1 VWKHLLNNW
10 WVTSGRDFKKAVAL
24 KICLGCFCLF
34 VFLGRAVVCRQL
46 FEVLRI
52 LPLAVVVTWYS
63 PGALFQKESAFGKL
77 AYAPTWHLKANMM
90 AAGMFNAS
98 GMPWFPCE
106 AMREGRKKEPNRC
119 LFLPPFFSRI
129 CFYVKVVHGTIAQ
142 LNNKHCTALFKNVT
156 LLSAVSLGLP
166 GEKGDRG
173 NPGVGTQGPRGPPG
187 STGKDVTYVT
197 FGLGSPGPF
206 AKHLRISWL
215 CPLHLR
221 LMLQKSQSLGTLLL

>member
-1 VWKHLLNNW
+1 MWKHLLNNW

-156 LLSAVSLGLP
+156 VECCFIRFTRWERRQRQSRCWNS
-166 GEKGDRG
+166 R
-173 NPGVGTQGPRGPPG
+173 TPRP
-187 STGKDVTYVT
+187 T
-197 FGLGSPGPF
+197 
-206 AKHLRISWL
+206 RIY
-215 CPLHLR
+215 R
-221 LMLQKSQSLGTLLL
+221 